1 MSIILTNI
9 WVNAL
14 VLVMKIELRNI
25 FSLRSTRSMRLNL
38 TGLEGGSGLS
48 LLGGAPGPGEVIYSI
63 CPTKKQ
69 SWMDCPNLTYKLG
82 LGREH

>member
-1 MSIILTNI
+1 MRITSLFFSFIHYSRVGYTSWSRGLMSIILTNI

-38 TGLEGGSGLS
+38 IGLEGGSGLS
-48 LLGGAPGPGEVIYSI
+48 LL
-63 CPTKKQ
+63 
-69 SWMDCPNLTYKLG
+69 
-82 LGREH
+82 